1 MAIIRN
7 ILLLCIAAAATVPAQ
22 GESATDTTS
31 MEKSLYLEEVSITAI
46 KTSRNLSNDALS
58 ASTFS
63 KRLIERNN
71 VLSAKDF
78 AKFTPNLHIPNY
90 GSRMTSSIYVRGI
103 GARIDQPAVGLNI
116 DNLPVMNKDNYDFNI
131 NDIARAEILRGPQST
146 LYGRNAMG
154 GIINIY
160 TLSPLSY
167 QGTRAMVQYGS
178 GNSYQIAVSHYRLIG
193 DNKGLSISGS
203 FSSSDGFFTN
213 IYNGKK
219 CDWEKN
225 GSIRSKFEWHRGST
239 SIDNT
244 LSASISRQGG
254 YPYISTEGT
263 DVAYNDTCF
272 YRRTSIADAFTV
284 KWNWKGI
291 NMSSISSYQFIDDNM
306 TLDQDFLPYS
316 YFTLSQI
323 RREHV
328 LTEDLIA
335 KYKHR
340 DYNALLG
347 FFAFY
352 RHSDM
357 DAPVTFLDDGIAQLI
372 EKNRNNANADYP
384 IVWQSREFPLYS
396 NFVMQSYGIAAYHQS
411 TYNLGRFRFTA
422 GIRLDYERSCLDYR
436 SHCNSGYDVIDMTG
450 PTPTLYRHQDVI
462 ISDNG
467 SLSQDFLQLLPKFSV
482 SYFLGNARSS
492 SIYASIGKGYKAGG
506 FNNQMFSD
514 VLQQKVMSF
523 MGLAA
528 PYDVREI
535 VTYKPET
542 SWNYELGTH
551 LSLLDGKIT
560 ADASAFFIRI
570 SNQQLTAFP
579 EGTVTGRIM
588 TNAGKSRSYG
598 VEASLNVNPFEN
610 FGIIASYGYTNVKF
624 SEYHNGKSDFSGNFA
639 PYVPMHTMY
648 AGANYSLNLNNCRF
662 ADCIEFESGVRG
674 TGKIY
679 WDENND
685 HSQPFYALLHAS
697 ITLKARHYSVQIWGN
712 NITDSKHSVFWFTSI
727 GNSFEQRGEKAKF
740 GATLRL
746 NI

>member
-1 MAIIRN
+1 MKFQHFLKA
-7 ILLLCIAAAATVPAQ
+7 LLLGCLAVAPSAAIASADTLTLQEVTVSAIKQ
-22 GESATDTTS
+22 GSDVQRHALSATD
-31 MEKSLYLEEVSITAI
+31 IGRA
-46 KTSRNLSNDALS
+46 A
-58 ASTFS
+58 
-63 KRLIERNN
+63 IERNA
-71 VLSAKDF
+71 VSGAKTAAD
-78 AKFTPNLHIPNY
+78 LIPNIFIPDY
-90 GSRMTSSIYVRGI
+90 GSRMTSTIYVRGL
-103 GARIDQPAVGLNI
+103 GTRIDQPTMGLNI
-116 DNLPVMNKDNYDFNI
+116 DNVPIICKENYDFNLM
-131 NDIARAEILRGPQST
+131 DIAKVEMLRGPQST
-146 LYGRNAMG
+146 LFGRNTMAGVM
-154 GIINIY
+154 NIY
-160 TLSPLSY
+160 TLSPLNYS
-167 QGTRAMVQYGS
+167 GTRALLEYGS
-178 GNSYQIAVSHYRLIG
+178 HNAYQLGAAHYAKLSRNL
-193 DNKGLSISGS
+193 GLSVNVLHHAT
-203 FSSSDGFFTN
+203 DGEFTN
-213 IYNGKK
+213 EYNHRKT
-219 CDWEKN
+219 DWEKQTGGRIKLEWMGDN
-225 GSIRSKFEWHRGST
+225 GLYVSNMFSLTH
-239 SIDNT
+239 
-244 LSASISRQGG
+244 SRQGG
-254 YPYISTEGT
+254 YAYEQEGT
-263 DVAYNDTCF
+263 GYIAYNDTCF

-291 NMSSISSYQFIDDNM
+291 SMSSISSYQFIDDNM

-523 MGLAA
+523 MGLSA

-624 SEYHNGKSDFSGNFA
+624 LEYHNGKSDFSGNFA

-712 NITDSKHSVFWFTSI
+712 NITDSKYSVFWFTSI